1 MTKTTSIQWDDKSL
15 FISEEHGTNG
25 TIIAIHGLTGSH
37 KNMVHYARHLMGD
50 YRIVSVDLRG
60 RGNSSPMENTPS
72 IFQHAE
78 DILHLVNTLQID
90 NPILLGHSMGA
101 FISSIVASKLPSTK
115 AVILL
120 DGAATMSDHQD
131 AIVQPSLGRLSK
143 KYTSQHHYLEEI
155 KNIYNN
161 LGVKW
166 TADVQAC
173 AEYEVVPVGD
183 HWENRSNEESI
194 RKDWESFYT
203 YEPKEICSNINCP
216 VLFVYAKSD
225 NGMLPALFRLS
236 DYDNTLKSLQ
246 NVETYI
252 SDCNHYTMVFEK
264 RDDILQAIDGFLA
277 KLK

>member
-1 MTKTTSIQWDDKSL
+1 MTKTASIPWDDKSL
-15 FISEEHGTNG
+15 FISEEYGTNG

-50 YRIVSVDLRG
+50 YRIISVDLRG
-60 RGNSSPMENTPS
+60 RGNSSAMEKTPS

-90 NPILLGHSMGA
+90 KPIFLGHSMGA
-101 FISSIVASKLPSTK
+101 FISTIIASKLPSTK

-143 KYTSQHHYLEEI
+143 KYTSKHHYLEEI

-166 TADVQAC
+166 TTDVQAC
-173 AEYEVVPVGD
+173 AEYEVAPVGD
-183 HWENRSNEESI
+183 YWENRSNEESI

-203 YEPKEICSNINCP
+203 YEPKEICSNIKCP
-216 VLFVYAKSD
+216 VLFVYAEGN
-225 NGMLPALFRLS
+225 NGLLPALFRLS
-236 DYDNTLKSLQ
+236 DYENTLKSLQ
-246 NVETYI
+246 NVETFI

-264 RDDILQAIDGFLA
+264 RDDILQAIDEFLE
-277 KLK
+277 KFK